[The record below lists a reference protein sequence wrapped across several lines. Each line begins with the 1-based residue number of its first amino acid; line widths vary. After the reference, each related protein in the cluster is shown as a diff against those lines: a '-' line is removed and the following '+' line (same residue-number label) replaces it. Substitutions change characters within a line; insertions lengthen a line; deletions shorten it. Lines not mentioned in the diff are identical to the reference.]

1 MAVETEQSKLTLADL
16 AGLEPGMF
24 EASGQTLFTD
34 PLDGAYIPQLQH
46 VHRKRFPGLA
56 TLRRMASKNGDR
68 TDSAVHA
75 QQGLHPKACVG
86 CMDLEVDVQ
95 SAIKA
100 SAREQQLPPKP
111 VQGTHLAGA
120 AVLGLR
126 TLAGGANDSSA
137 YVQETPSTPKKMMM
151 QTIPSHVV
159 EAVTVSEAIKAPTVP
174 RPPSAAPRS
183 RATGQGKR
191 PTRAVKAPIWP
202 RPPSEA
208 PRPRAAGQGKRPI
221 PRNVQA
227 IIVPVT
233 Y

>member
-1 MAVETEQSKLTLADL
+1 M
-16 AGLEPGMF
+16 
-24 EASGQTLFTD
+24 
-34 PLDGAYIPQLQH
+34 
-46 VHRKRFPGLA
+46 
-56 TLRRMASKNGDR
+56 
-68 TDSAVHA
+68 
-75 QQGLHPKACVG
+75 
-86 CMDLEVDVQ
+86 Q
-95 SAIKA
+95 SAIKT
-100 SAREQQLPPKP
+100 SAREQQVQPKP

-126 TLAGGANDSSA
+126 TLADSSA

-159 EAVTVSEAIKAPTVP
+159 EAVTVSKAIKAPTVP

-191 PTRAVKAPIWP
+191 PTRAVKAPILP

-208 PRPRAAGQGKRPI
+208 PRPRSTGQGKRPI

-227 IIVPVT
+227 VIVPVT
-233 Y
+233 C